1 MFPSSDGPRY
11 VPGGIALAIFCLLVC
26 MSASSHSF
34 FCLSF
39 WKVIQLR
46 VKSVIFFSVH
56 APTAA
61 TTIKFTLRWQ
71 NKKMDQ
77 LDAQGKPYTGA
88 IEGVPKGYR
97 FTS

>member
-1 MFPSSDGPRY
+1 MRPLTPSFAFPF
-11 VPGGIALAIFCLLVC
+11 L
-26 MSASSHSF
+26 
-34 FCLSF
+34 
-39 WKVIQLR
+39 KVGFNFELNPF
-46 VKSVIFFSVH
+46 SFFSVH